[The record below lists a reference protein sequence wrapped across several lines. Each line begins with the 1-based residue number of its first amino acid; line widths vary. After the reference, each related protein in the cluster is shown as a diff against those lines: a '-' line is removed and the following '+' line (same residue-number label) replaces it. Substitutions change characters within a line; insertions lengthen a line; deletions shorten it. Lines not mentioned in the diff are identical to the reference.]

1 MRLEKVL
8 KEMQKRQLTHL
19 IINDP
24 SSIDYLINY
33 KNNPGERMYLLLLSS
48 DGHHKLFMN
57 NLFYLDHELDI
68 EQVWY
73 SDTDNYLQL
82 LADEFDG
89 ACSIGIDKNFPAR
102 FLIPL
107 MNLVD
112 ECHFELGSE
121 CVDRVRMIKDEKE
134 QQLMIEASKINDLV
148 VDEVINIC
156 AKGNLTEKEVSDQLA
171 GIYQKHGCT
180 GNSFEPIVAYG
191 KNGAD
196 NHHSGDDSTLKPG
209 DSIVIDIGGLYKGYC
224 SDMTRTIFA
233 GYIPVKIR
241 EIYDLVLKNQIQALK
256 EMYDGANA
264 KIAAR
269 NVKNDFKLHNY
280 DLVHSLGHGVGLDI
294 HETPFISDI
303 RDWTLKENMVVTDEP
318 GIYLTGTYG
327 VRIEDTVLITK
338 SGCITLTK
346 SDKNYII
353 VDEQDITQI
362 KEIQQEENA

>member
-19 IINDP
+19 IISDP

-57 NLFYLDHELDI
+57 NLFYLDHEIDI

-102 FLIPL
+102 FLMPL
-107 MNLVD
+107 MDLVD

-121 CVDRVRMIKDEKE
+121 CVDRVRMVKDEKE

-209 DSIVIDIGGLYKGYC
+209 DSIVIDIGGL
-224 SDMTRTIFA
+224 
-233 GYIPVKIR
+233 
-241 EIYDLVLKNQIQALK
+241 
-256 EMYDGANA
+256 
-264 KIAAR
+264 
-269 NVKNDFKLHNY
+269 
-280 DLVHSLGHGVGLDI
+280 
-294 HETPFISDI
+294 
-303 RDWTLKENMVVTDEP
+303 
-318 GIYLTGTYG
+318 
-327 VRIEDTVLITK
+327 
-338 SGCITLTK
+338 
-346 SDKNYII
+346 
-353 VDEQDITQI
+353 
-362 KEIQQEENA
+362 